1 MSCRGGMFELKPM
14 YTLKVIKNV
23 FTDPGRN
30 AVSLGVRDS
39 GYCLSLKRSEWRYR
53 RLSCDGVEY
62 NDGDIGHMSETW
74 SMCYLVRCSRAHRKY
89 DKVSHLT

>member
-1 MSCRGGMFELKPM
+1 
-14 YTLKVIKNV
+14 
-23 FTDPGRN
+23 
-30 AVSLGVRDS
+30 
-39 GYCLSLKRSEWRYR
+39 
-53 RLSCDGVEY
+53 LSCDGVEY